1 MILWFFFLPKKY
13 GRLKQ
18 ANLPI
23 NPMNSCL
30 RGGWAWIL
38 FTFLVIYQGRETVR
52 WPPIA
57 LIHWRLKYS
66 TVRRSSTHR
75 HDADCYLCP
84 PLLSSGK
91 DLTDWTVNVG
101 ALTRTL
107 KHTHTHTHTHTQC
120 RSRHLPAGHGALGY
134 SGPPPLLNGPAQLP
148 LSSLPFVLG
157 HTCLTCLILSSMEP

>member
-23 NPMNSCL
+23 NPTNSCL

-38 FTFLVIYQGRETVR
+38 FTFLVIYQGRETIR

-107 KHTHTHTHTHTQC
+107 KYTHTHTHTHTVQESASSC
-120 RSRHLPAGHGALGY
+120 WSWSFGVLRTTPTTQWPSPVALVVSSICPWSHLPH
-134 SGPPPLLNGPAQLP
+134 LP
-148 LSSLPFVLG
+148 NS
-157 HTCLTCLILSSMEP
+157 

>member
-1 MILWFFFLPKKY
+1 MILWFFFLLKKY

-23 NPMNSCL
+23 NPTNSCL

-84 PLLSSGK
+84 TLLSSGK

-107 KHTHTHTHTHTQC
+107 KHTHTHTHTHTH
-120 RSRHLPAGHGALGY
+120 SAGVGIFLLVIELWGTQDHPPL
-134 SGPPPLLNGPAQLP
+134 SGPAKLP
-148 LSSLPFVLG
+148 LSSLLFVLG
-157 HTCLTCLILSSMEP
+157 HTCLTCLILSSMQP